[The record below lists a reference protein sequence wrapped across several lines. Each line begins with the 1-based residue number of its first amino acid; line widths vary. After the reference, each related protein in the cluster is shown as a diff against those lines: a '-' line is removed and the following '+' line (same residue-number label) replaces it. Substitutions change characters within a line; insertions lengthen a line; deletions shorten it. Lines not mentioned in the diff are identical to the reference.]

1 MESIFIKQ
9 GIVIR
14 VLLEKWRNYGIIN
27 EKMPD
32 LGRNDLQRN
41 AGEKKMKKIL
51 DLITA
56 EITQAF
62 VDCGYDAKYGKVTL
76 SNRPDLCEYQCN
88 GAMAA
93 AKEYKK
99 APFMI
104 ADEVAAKLAEA
115 SMFSMAESVK
125 PGFLNLKLD
134 ETFLASYVADM
145 QADEGR
151 FGCEKAQ
158 NPKTIMI
165 DYGGPN
171 VAKPL
176 HVGHLR
182 SAIIGESIK
191 RIGKFVGHKV
201 IGDVHLGDWGLQ
213 MGLIITE
220 LKLRQPDLVYFDE
233 NYEGEYPKEA
243 PFTISELEEIYPTA
257 SKKSKEDEAYK
268 EAAMQA
274 TYELQN
280 GRKGY
285 QALLAHILNVSVTDL
300 KKNYANLNVSFEL
313 WKGESDAQ
321 PYIPAMVQK
330 MKDEGFAYI
339 SDGALVVDVKEDT
352 DTKEI
357 PPCMIL
363 KSDGASLYN
372 TTDLATI
379 VWREEDYDPD
389 EIIYVV
395 DKRQELHFVQ
405 VFRCARKT
413 GLVKPETELKF
424 LGFGTMN
431 GKDGKPF
438 KTRDGGVMRLEYLVS
453 EIDNE
458 MLKKI
463 TENQK
468 AKENL
473 GISEEEAKETAKT
486 VALAAIKYGDLS
498 NQASKDY
505 IFDIDRFTSFEGNT
519 GPYILYTIVRIK
531 SILHKYHDLGKNAD
545 NSVITAAHSES
556 EKNLMLE
563 LSKFNAVIEGA
574 FTDTA
579 PHKICSYIYDL
590 ANAFNSFYH
599 ETKIMSEE
607 DETVQKS
614 YIRLLELTKS
624 VLETSIDLL
633 GFSAPERM

>member
-14 VLLEKWRNYGIIN
+14 VLLEKWRNYGIID

-115 SMFSMAESVK
+115 SMFSMTESVK

-134 ETFLASYVADM
+134 EAFLASYVADM
-145 QADEGR
+145 QKDEGR
-151 FGCEKAQ
+151 FGCEKAK

-191 RIGKFVGHKV
+191 RIGKFAGHKV
-201 IGDVHLGDWGLQ
+201 IGDVYLGDWGLQ

-233 NYEGEYPKEA
+233 NFEGEYPKEA

-285 QALLAHILNVSVTDL
+285 QALLSHILNVSVTDL
-300 KKNYANLNVSFEL
+300 KKNYENLNVSFEL

-330 MKDEGFAYI
+330 MKDDGFAYV

-531 SILHKYHDLGKNAD
+531 SILHKYHDLGKSAEGA
-545 NSVITAAHSES
+545 VITSAHSES

-563 LSKFNAVIEGA
+563 ISKFNAVIDGA
-574 FTDTA
+574 FADTA

>member
-1 MESIFIKQ
+1 
-9 GIVIR
+9 
-14 VLLEKWRNYGIIN
+14 
-27 EKMPD
+27 
-32 LGRNDLQRN
+32 
-41 AGEKKMKKIL
+41 MKKIL

-151 FGCEKAQ
+151 FGCEKAE

-220 LKLRQPDLVYFDE
+220 LKLRQPELVYFDE

-274 TYELQN
+274 TYELQH

-285 QALLAHILNVSVTDL
+285 QALLSHILNVSVTDL
-300 KKNYANLNVSFEL
+300 KKNYENLNVSFEL

-330 MKDEGFAYI
+330 MKDDGFAYV

-563 LSKFNAVIEGA
+563 ISKFNAVIDGA
-574 FTDTA
+574 FADTA

>member
-14 VLLEKWRNYGIIN
+14 VLLEKWRNYGIID

-104 ADEVAAKLAEA
+104 ADEVAAKLAET

-151 FGCEKAQ
+151 FGCEKAE

-220 LKLRQPDLVYFDE
+220 LKLRQPELVYFDE
-233 NYEGEYPKEA
+233 NFEGEYPKEA

-285 QALLAHILNVSVTDL
+285 QALLSHILNVSVTDL
-300 KKNYANLNVSFEL
+300 KKNYENLNVSFEL

-330 MKDEGFAYI
+330 MKDDGFAYV

-463 TENQK
+463 NENQK
-468 AKENL
+468 SKENL

-531 SILHKYHDLGKNAD
+531 SILHKYHDLGKSAKD
-545 NSVITAAHSES
+545 AVITAAHSES

-563 LSKFNAVIEGA
+563 LAKFNAVIESA
-574 FTDTA
+574 FVDTA

-607 DETVQKS
+607 DEMVQKS
-614 YIRLLELTKS
+614 YIRVLELTKS

>member
-1 MESIFIKQ
+1 
-9 GIVIR
+9 
-14 VLLEKWRNYGIIN
+14 
-27 EKMPD
+27 
-32 LGRNDLQRN
+32 
-41 AGEKKMKKIL
+41 MKKIL
-51 DLITA
+51 DLITD
-56 EITQAF
+56 EVTKAF
-62 VDCGYDAKYGKVTL
+62 TECGYDAKYAKVTL

-104 ADEVAAKLAEA
+104 ADEVAEKLAA
-115 SMFSMAESVK
+115 NKIFAMAESVK
-125 PGFLNLKLD
+125 PGFLNLKID
-134 ETFLASYVADM
+134 EAYLADYVAKM
-145 QADEGR
+145 QEDDGR
-151 FGCEKAQ
+151 FGCEKTDA
-158 NPKTIMI
+158 PKTIMI

-182 SAIIGESIK
+182 SAIIGESVK
-191 RIGKFVGHKV
+191 RIGKFMGHNV

-220 LKLRQPDLVYFDE
+220 LKARKPELVYFDE
-233 NYEGEYPKEA
+233 GYTGEYPEEA

-257 SKKSKEDEAYK
+257 SGKSKEDEAYK

-274 TYELQN
+274 TFELQH
-280 GRKGY
+280 GRRGY
-285 QALLAHILNVSVTDL
+285 QALLKHILNVSVTDL

-330 MKDEGFAYI
+330 MKDDGFAYI

-357 PPCMIL
+357 PPCIIL

-372 TTDLATI
+372 TTDLATM
-379 VWREEDYDPD
+379 VWRMKDYNPD
-389 EIIYVV
+389 EMIYVV
-395 DKRQELHFVQ
+395 DKRQELYFTQ

-413 GLVKPETELKF
+413 GIVKPETELKF

-438 KTRDGGVMRLEYLVS
+438 KTRQGGVMRLEHLIS
-453 EIDNE
+453 GINEE
-458 MLKKI
+458 MLAKI
-463 TENQK
+463 QENQK
-468 AKENL
+468 TKENL
-473 GISEEEAKETAKT
+473 GISTEEAENTAKT

-531 SILHKYHDLGKNAD
+531 SILNKYHGLGKDERGAA
-545 NSVITAAHSES
+545 IEPAHSKG
-556 EKNLMLE
+556 EKDLMLE
-563 LSKFNAVIEGA
+563 LSKFNAVMETA
-574 FTDTA
+574 FEETA

-599 ETKIMSEE
+599 GTKIMSEE
-607 DETVQKS
+607 NEAVQKS

-624 VLETSIDLL
+624 VLETCIDVL